1 MNQNLISAAT
11 ALVIGLAVLPQTAA
25 AAETTRIEFIL
36 PVNICQGALPNYE
49 GAFRKRPR
57 GIRNEGA
64 ANAFISCALL
74 SRNASMAKHTNI
86 EAKFVNSTAVAKTVN
101 CTLVDGSGIGHTPPS
116 VNIIRSVSVPANTY
130 SFATWTTADNG
141 GNNYFVP
148 AISCE
153 IPPGVEIN
161 NINDT
166 YLEEI
171 GS

>member
-1 MNQNLISAAT
+1 MNRNLISAAT
-11 ALVIGLAVLPQTAA
+11 ALVIGMAVLPQTAA
-25 AAETTRIEFIL
+25 AAETIRSEYIL

-74 SRNASMAKHTNI
+74 SRNGALLKHTNV
-86 EAKFVNSTAVAKTVN
+86 EAKFVNSTAAAKTVN
-101 CTLVDGSGIGHTPPS
+101 CTLVDGSGIGSSPPS
-116 VNIIRSVSVPANTY
+116 VIIVRSVSVPAN
-130 SFATWTTADNG
+130 SFNFATWSAADNG
-141 GNNYFVP
+141 GSNYYVP

-161 NINDT
+161 NVNDT